1 VAGKQFFKFITDIQ
15 ISIKIAEK
23 VTMENAGNLIYNIQG
38 MVCEQ
43 VGPYT
48 ALPFCLNISLRS
60 TESSVNVV
68 FVYVT
73 LDSVYTHEEEIE
85 SVERIYLKN
94 VVR

>member
-23 VTMENAGNLIYNIQG
+23 VTTENAGNLIYNIPG

-48 ALPFCLNISLRS
+48 ALPFRLHILLQS
-60 TESSVNVV
+60 TESSVKVV

-73 LDSVYTHEEEIE
+73 LYSVFTHEEEIE

-94 VVR
+94 VV